1 MDEEQAVVTTEE
13 AEDKIGNVKI
23 SVEVISTVAGIATA
37 EINGVAGMSG
47 SVVGGIAEIL
57 GGKKNKGKG
66 VKVEV
71 TENKAVIDLYII
83 VDYGVRIPEIAWEVQ
98 ENVKNSVES
107 MTGMTVEKVNIHVE
121 GVSFEKERLAA
132 EASAEEEKPE
142 NNADGEETQPEQ
154 E

>member
-1 MDEEQAVVTTEE
+1 MDEEQTIITTESE
-13 AEDKIGNVKI
+13 NEDKIGNVKI

-37 EINGVAGMSG
+37 EIKGVAGMSG

-66 VKVEV
+66 VNVEV
-71 TENKAVIDLYII
+71 VENKAVIDLYII
-83 VDYGVRIPEIAWEVQ
+83 VDYGVCIPDIAWDIQ

-121 GVSFEKERLAA
+121 GVSFEREKEALAEDTEDESDS
-132 EASAEEEKPE
+132 EAPDIPEE
-142 NNADGEETQPEQ
+142 
-154 E
+154 

>member
-13 AEDKIGNVKI
+13 TEDKIGNVKI

-37 EINGVAGMSG
+37 EISGVAGMSG

-121 GVSFEKERLAA
+121 GVSFEKERAAA
-132 EASAEEEKPE
+132 EASAEESETDE
-142 NNADGEETQPEQ
+142 NEAEPSQTDSE
-154 E
+154 

>member
-1 MDEEQAVVTTEE
+1 MDEEQTIITTESE
-13 AEDKIGNVKI
+13 NEDKIGNVKI

-37 EINGVAGMSG
+37 EIKGVAGMSG

-71 TENKAVIDLYII
+71 VENKAVIDLYII
-83 VDYGVRIPEIAWEVQ
+83 VDYGVCIPDIAWDIQ

-121 GVSFEKERLAA
+121 GVSFEREKEALAEDTEDESDS
-132 EASAEEEKPE
+132 EAPDIPEE
-142 NNADGEETQPEQ
+142 
-154 E
+154 

>member
-1 MDEEQAVVTTEE
+1 MQVSRQARIE
-13 AEDKIGNVKI
+13 
-23 SVEVISTVAGIATA
+23 
-37 EINGVAGMSG
+37 GVAGMSG
-47 SVVGGIAEIL
+47 SIAGGIAEIL

-71 TENKAVIDLYII
+71 TENKAAIDLYII

-121 GVSFEKERLAA
+121 GVSFEKEN
-132 EASAEEEKPE
+132 EALSEEAPS
-142 NNADGEETQPEQ
+142 EETDAEPED
-154 E
+154 

>member
-1 MDEEQAVVTTEE
+1 MDEEQTIITTESE
-13 AEDKIGNVKI
+13 NEDKIGNVKI

-37 EINGVAGMSG
+37 EIKGVAGMSG

-71 TENKAVIDLYII
+71 VENKAVIDLYII
-83 VDYGVRIPEIAWEVQ
+83 VDYGVCIPDIAWDIQ

-107 MTGMTVEKVNIHVE
+107 MTGMTVEKVSIHVE
-121 GVSFEKERLAA
+121 GVSFEREKEALAEDTEDESDS
-132 EASAEEEKPE
+132 EAPDIPEE
-142 NNADGEETQPEQ
+142 
-154 E
+154 

>member
-13 AEDKIGNVKI
+13 TEDKIGNVKI

-37 EINGVAGMSG
+37 EIDGVAGMSG

-71 TENKAVIDLYII
+71 TENKTVIDLYII

-121 GVSFEKERLAA
+121 GVSFEKERLTA
-132 EASAEEEKPE
+132 ETSAEEEEPPE
-142 NNADGEETQPEQ
+142 ADADNAETEQ